1 MAVVLQSRS
10 PFSSFT
16 SSSSSL
22 PSLYLSPSLVFIMR
36 LSRKLGMEDPLV
48 ILPNVAIMG
57 LLRNAHNPFTC
68 LVSISGAKWIGN
80 VSEFSVAVAIKFN
93 FVQVRVLGTTVD
105 QEFAWTWDILD
116 EPRVDTRPV
125 HLGVGDGRHN
135 LHDGPGDGVVL
146 GHPLYG
152 WHNVLCVLPHGEQ
165 MRSHSSLESLLG
177 ILPVS
182 PPRLSSIINIIWGN
196 KIYYL
201 ED

>member
-10 PFSSFT
+10 PFSSFS

-22 PSLYLSPSLVFIMR
+22 PSLYLSPSLVFKTR

-93 FVQVRVLGTTVD
+93 FVHVRVLGTTVD
-105 QEFAWTWDILD
+105 WEFAWTWDILD
-116 EPRVDTRPV
+116 EPRVDTRPI
-125 HLGVGDGRHN
+125 HLGVGGWGHN
-135 LHDGPGDGVVL
+135 LQDGLGNGVTLGDTLCGGDDVI
-146 GHPLYG
+146 
-152 WHNVLCVLPHGEQ
+152 CVLPHGDQ
-165 MRSHSSLESLLG
+165 VRVQCGLQSLLG
-177 ILPVS
+177 QLPS
-182 PPRLSSIINIIWGN
+182 PL
-196 KIYYL
+196 L
-201 ED
+201 